1 MRCTKAR
8 LSNRRLKGAVTRP
21 ETEPHTKGNYM
32 KTKVTVLGLGLM
44 GDPMARNIAGAG
56 FDVTVWNRSAQKT
69 NDLVGVVA
77 EVAQS
82 LEEASGD
89 ADVVISMVSDG
100 QAMLGLV
107 RRVLAQNALKDGAV
121 WVDMSSTKPDEARK
135 AADMLAQQRVGFL
148 DAPVSGGSAGAKAG
162 TLAIMVGGEETLF
175 DRLHPVFSAMGRA
188 TRVGP
193 TGAGQ
198 LAKLANQAIV
208 GIGIA
213 AVAEAMLLLEQG
225 GADPAAVRA
234 ALKGGFADS
243 TILQQHGARMSH
255 RDFTPGGLSQ
265 TQLKDMDNVL
275 AQAGD
280 LELPLVRQVRDRYAR
295 YVSELGGAG
304 RDHAGLFE
312 ELLDLNGL
320 LEN

>member
-1 MRCTKAR
+1 
-8 LSNRRLKGAVTRP
+8 
-21 ETEPHTKGNYM
+21 M

-56 FDVTVWNRSAQKT
+56 FDVTVWNRSAQKA

-107 RRVLAQNALKDGAV
+107 WRVLAQNALKDGAV

-175 DRLHPVFSAMGRA
+175 DRLHPVFVAMGRA